1 MSLMYSVKANILI
14 DETHRARLADFG
26 LLTIISESTSLSVS
40 SSSFTQGGT
49 HRWMSPELFLP
60 QRFGIKDGRPTKQ
73 SDCYA
78 LGMVVYEV
86 LRGKVPFYRDGGYIV
101 IAKVIDG
108 HRPGRPRGREG
119 TWFTDDIWSVL
130 EHCWKPKPGDRP
142 GVPEVLR
149 SLKTWML
156 PSPQSLALA
165 DLATTKSPM
174 WNSDSN
180 AEEGTDESTAS
191 SPSHVLPLQGDL
203 RCKLCV
209 GLLLTHLQTF
219 VTGLQMTESL
229 EYTQR
234 IPVNRIRRNLP
245 WLWIGLVGRAF
256 STDFLCRLII
266 HQAPFAHGHSLGA
279 SPRRRG
285 TRSYKDGSPQLNVRS
300 GLQLSVG

>member
-1 MSLMYSVKANILI
+1 MSGTQFAMVSRWMPNGNINEFLEVRRDANRFELVSAQLMFLPHSFLANDRAIWQLADVAEGLVYMHEQGMFHGDLKGVCSQASILPHVSNVSLKANILI

-86 LRGKVPFYRDGGYIV
+86 LRGEVPFHRDGGYIV

-130 EHCWKPKPGDRP
+130 RQCWKPKPGDRP
-142 GVPEVLR
+142 SVPEVLR
-149 SLKTWML
+149 SLKTWIP
-156 PSPQSLALA
+156 PSPQSSALA
-165 DLATTKSPM
+165 DLATTKALM

-180 AEEGTDESTAS
+180 TEEDMDESKAS
-191 SPSHVLPLQGDL
+191 SPSHAAPFRPLQGD
-203 RCKLCV
+203 
-209 GLLLTHLQTF
+209 
-219 VTGLQMTESL
+219 
-229 EYTQR
+229 
-234 IPVNRIRRNLP
+234 I
-245 WLWIGLVGRAF
+245 
-256 STDFLCRLII
+256 
-266 HQAPFAHGHSLGA
+266 
-279 SPRRRG
+279 
-285 TRSYKDGSPQLNVRS
+285 
-300 GLQLSVG
+300 